1 MDTTAELVKELVNL
15 HRLTQTEIMIAE
27 TRRAQATT
35 EDFERELRENAG
47 KGRERLQLL
56 DDAIRDLGG
65 IPDYV
70 GSALA
75 RLAAPA
81 KALLEQAQTFEEALY
96 GDLALEHQLHDRA
109 VFAKVLAQTAD
120 RSDVVAVLKRVEIA
134 HAATIEWITT
144 RLAEVAMGGPA
155 ALRPGPTQVALGA
168 VQRATYY
175 PTRAFTTGVN
185 RAVASL
191 GELRNRFGSTVD
203 TTAERARRLAEATSE
218 VVEAGVSAGLD
229 RAEREADDSGADRTA
244 ALIHDARKGLGVV
257 DASDLPIKSFDNL
270 NNTNAVAAIRRL
282 KDVDDVRTIL
292 AYEAAHKD
300 RKGVLQAA
308 QARVEELAEMASA
321 S

>member
-27 TRRAQATT
+27 TRRVQATT
-35 EDFERELRENAG
+35 EEFERELRENAV

-56 DDAIRDLGG
+56 DDSIRNLGAT
-65 IPDYV
+65 PDYV

-81 KALLEQAQTFEEALY
+81 KALLEQAQTLEEALY

-120 RSDVVAVLKRVEIA
+120 LKDVVAVLKRAELA
-134 HAATIEWITT
+134 HAATIQWLTV

-155 ALRPGPTQVALGA
+155 ALRPGPTQVAIGA
-168 VQRATYY
+168 VQRASYY
-175 PTRAFTTGVN
+175 PSRAFTTGVN
-185 RAVASL
+185 RAVATL

-203 TTAERARRLAEATSE
+203 VTAERARRLAEVTSE
-218 VVEAGVSAGLD
+218 VVEAGVSAGLE
-229 RAEREADDSGADRTA
+229 RAEREADGSGADRTA
-244 ALIHDARKGLGVV
+244 AIIHDARTGLGVV
-257 DASDLPIKSFDNL
+257 DASELPIESFDDL
-270 NNTNAVAAIRRL
+270 NNTDAVADIRRL
-282 KDVDDVRTIL
+282 TDADDVRTIL

-300 RKGVLQAA
+300 RKTVVQAA
-308 QARVEELAEMASA
+308 QARIEELAATVAAS
-321 S
+321 

>member
-1 MDTTAELVKELVNL
+1 MDTTAELVKELANL

-35 EDFERELRENAG
+35 EDFERELRQNAD

-56 DDAIRDLGG
+56 DDAIRNLGG

-70 GSALA
+70 GSAFA

-81 KALLEQAQTFEEALY
+81 KALLEQASTFEEALY

-120 RSDVVAVLKRVEIA
+120 RKDVVAVLKRVELA

-168 VQRATYY
+168 VQRAGYY
-175 PTRAFTTGVN
+175 PTRTFTTVVN
-185 RAVASL
+185 RVVDTF

-203 TTAERARRLAEATSE
+203 ATAERARRLAEATGE
-218 VVEAGVSAGLD
+218 VVEAGVSAGLN

-244 ALIHDARKGLGVV
+244 AIIHDAREGLGVV
-257 DASDLPIKSFDNL
+257 DAKELPIKSFDNL
-270 NNTNAVAAIRRL
+270 NNTDAVAAIRRL
-282 KDVDDVRTIL
+282 KDVDDVRTTL

-300 RKGVLQAA
+300 RKSVVQAA
-308 QARVEELAEMASA
+308 QARVEELAAMAAA

>member
-1 MDTTAELVKELVNL
+1 MDTTAELVKELANL

-35 EDFERELRENAG
+35 DDFERELRENAG

-65 IPDYV
+65 LPDYV

-81 KALLEQAQTFEEALY
+81 KALFEQAQTFEEALY

-109 VFAKVLAQTAD
+109 VFAKVLAQTGD
-120 RSDVVAVLKRVEIA
+120 RSDIVAVLKRVEQA
-134 HAATIEWITT
+134 HAATIEWLTT
-144 RLAEVAMGGPA
+144 RLAEVAMGGPS

-168 VQRATYY
+168 VQRATYF

-191 GELRNRFGSTVD
+191 EELRNRFGSTVD
-203 TTAERARRLAEATSE
+203 ATAERARRLAEATGE
-218 VVEAGVSAGLD
+218 VVEAGVSAGLN
-229 RAEREADDSGADRTA
+229 RAEREADKSGADRTA
-244 ALIHDARKGLGVV
+244 AVIHDAREGLGVV
-257 DASDLPIKSFDNL
+257 DASELPIKSFDNL

-282 KDVDDVRTIL
+282 KDADDVRTIL

-300 RKGVLQAA
+300 RKSVLQAT
-308 QARVEELAEMASA
+308 QARVEELAAMASA

>member
-1 MDTTAELVKELVNL
+1 MDTTAELVKELANL

-35 EDFERELRENAG
+35 EDFERELRQNAD

-56 DDAIRDLGG
+56 DDAIRNLGG

-81 KALLEQAQTFEEALY
+81 KALLEQASTFEEALY

-120 RSDVVAVLKRVEIA
+120 RPEVVAVLKRVELA

-155 ALRPGPTQVALGA
+155 ALRPGPTQVAVGA
-168 VQRATYY
+168 IQRAGFY
-175 PTRAFTTGVN
+175 PTRAFTTGLN
-185 RAVASL
+185 RAVASI

-203 TTAERARRLAEATSE
+203 ATAERARRLAEATGE

-229 RAEREADDSGADRTA
+229 RAEREAEQSGADRTA
-244 ALIHDARKGLGVV
+244 DAIHDAREGLGVV
-257 DASDLPIKSFDNL
+257 NASELPVKGFDNL
-270 NNTNAVAAIRRL
+270 NNINAVAAIRRL
-282 KDVDDVRTIL
+282 EDADDVRTIL
-292 AYEAAHKD
+292 AYEAAHKN
-300 RKGVLQAA
+300 RKSVLQAS
-308 QARVEELAEMASA
+308 QARVEELAAMAAA